1 MTVLAAVNVEAVV
14 IFAIVLAITL
24 GITYWA
30 SKRATSAVG
39 FYAAGRQITGVQNGL
54 AISGDY
60 LSAASFLG
68 IAGLIFLFGFDGFL
82 YSIGF
87 LVAFLTV
94 MFLLAERM
102 RNAGKYTIADV
113 LAFRLRERPARTA
126 AALGTLAVVAFY
138 LIAQMVGAGVLIQA
152 LVGIDFSL
160 AVILTGAFML
170 CYVVFGGMVATT
182 WVQII
187 KAVLLMTGILVMSI
201 FVLAKVGGNPIEL
214 FNRAEEQKGGADS
227 TFSLGPGT
235 FLASPIDTVSLG
247 LALVLG
253 TAGLPH
259 ILMRFFTVPNAK
271 AARSSVVWAMFII
284 GFFYL
289 LTTFIGF
296 GARAFLGPEGEE
308 AAGTAGN
315 LAAPNL
321 AQFLGG
327 GEGTFGGDLFLAV
340 IAGVAFATILA
351 VVAGLVLSASAA
363 VSHDIWSNIVRKG
376 KESDHEEVVVA
387 RIAAISIGV
396 IAIAIAVIGGA
407 GLNVSFMVGL
417 AFAVAASANFP
428 ALLLALT
435 WPRFNTAGAVTGVLF
450 GVVSAIF
457 LVIVSPKVW
466 PGADTDTGS
475 PIGWT
480 LANPGIVSI
489 PLGFIGCCLGTVLS
503 KEHGA
508 EHTYH
513 ELYVRSET
521 GLGAE
526 RALVEERELVER
538 DRRDNAS
545 GRRPR
550 GRRRV
555 HRLHRGGERHGRRS
569 DARVPDRGAAR
580 PGDLRTAEGVRRER
594 ASSPTSRSYEQAD
607 ADHEG
612 FWAEQA
618 EQLHW
623 FEKWDQVLDWSDPP
637 NAKWFVGRQAQR
649 RLQLRR
655 PPRRGRQ
662 RRPRRL
668 PLARRGGRGARRH
681 LRRPAPRRPE
691 VRQRAQGQRHRQGRR
706 RRDLPAD
713 DPRGRGRD
721 ARVRAHRRDPQ
732 RRLRRLLGRVGQ
744 GAHGVLRG
752 EGARDRRRRPPQG
765 QDRGD
770 QGAGR
775 RGHGRREVDRE
786 DLRRQARGQ
795 RRADDRRPR
804 RLVPRGAAR
813 RPPTSARPSRW
824 TPSTRSTS
832 STRRARRPSRRAS
845 CTRRA
850 AT

>member
-1 MTVLAAVNVEAVV
+1 MILIADVNAEALV
-14 IFAIVLAITL
+14 IFGIVLAITL
-24 GITYWA
+24 GVTYWA
-30 SKRATSAVG
+30 SKRATGTVG
-39 FYAAGRQITGVQNGL
+39 FYAAGRQITGAQNGL

-102 RNAGKYTIADV
+102 RNAGKFTIADV

-138 LIAQMVGAGVLIQA
+138 LIAQMVGAGVLIEK
-152 LVGIDFSL
+152 LVGINFSL
-160 AVILTGAFML
+160 AVVLTGLFML

-187 KAVLLMTGILVMSI
+187 KACLLMVGITVMSI
-201 FVLAKVGGNPIEL
+201 FVLGKVGFNPIEL
-214 FNRAEEQKGGADS
+214 FNKADANKGPES

-235 FLASPIDTVSLG
+235 FLPKPIDTVSLG

-296 GARAFLGPEGEE
+296 GARAFLGEEGVE

-321 AQFLGG
+321 AAFLGG

-363 VSHDIWSNIVRKG
+363 VAHDVWSNIIRKG
-376 KESDHEEVVVA
+376 HDTEREEVIVA
-387 RIAAISIGV
+387 KVAAFAIG
-396 IAIAIAVIGGA
+396 AIAILVAVIGGS

-435 WPRFNTAGAVTGVLF
+435 WRRFNTAGAVTGVLF
-450 GVVSAIF
+450 GVVSSIA

-466 PGADTDTGS
+466 PGADTVTGS
-475 PIGWT
+475 PIGWE

-489 PLGFIGCCLGTVLS
+489 PLGFIGCWLGTVLS

-508 EHTYH
+508 ERTYH
-513 ELYVRSET
+513 ELFVRSET

-526 RALVEERELVER
+526 KSL
-538 DRRDNAS
+538 
-545 GRRPR
+545 
-550 GRRRV
+550 
-555 HRLHRGGERHGRRS
+555 
-569 DARVPDRGAAR
+569 
-580 PGDLRTAEGVRRER
+580 
-594 ASSPTSRSYEQAD
+594 TS
-607 ADHEG
+607 H
-612 FWAEQA
+612 
-618 EQLHW
+618 
-623 FEKWDQVLDWSDPP
+623 
-637 NAKWFVGRQAQR
+637 
-649 RLQLRR
+649 
-655 PPRRGRQ
+655 
-662 RRPRRL
+662 
-668 PLARRGGRGARRH
+668 
-681 LRRPAPRRPE
+681 
-691 VRQRAQGQRHRQGRR
+691 
-706 RRDLPAD
+706 
-713 DPRGRGRD
+713 
-721 ARVRAHRRDPQ
+721 
-732 RRLRRLLGRVGQ
+732 
-744 GAHGVLRG
+744 
-752 EGARDRRRRPPQG
+752 
-765 QDRGD
+765 
-770 QGAGR
+770 
-775 RGHGRREVDRE
+775 
-786 DLRRQARGQ
+786 
-795 RRADDRRPR
+795 
-804 RLVPRGAAR
+804 
-813 RPPTSARPSRW
+813 
-824 TPSTRSTS
+824 
-832 STRRARRPSRRAS
+832 
-845 CTRRA
+845 
-850 AT
+850 